1 MENRPDLPTASAEE
15 SAFVMSDS
23 ELFWQEHWQ
32 KFVWGLVAIVVLIL
46 AVGVWTLYASHVRS
60 SAEALYSMANS
71 PDSWR
76 EVMRQYPGSEPAGN
90 AQIRL
95 AASLRESGDFEG
107 ATAELESFT
116 ENYPEHPLAGAA
128 WLTLGEI
135 RQAQDRTESALQAYR
150 MSSSKYQDS
159 YTAPIAMVAEAKL
172 LADQGQA
179 GEARAV
185 LESINSLY
193 PQTPAAMVAAGELS
207 RLPAQPP
214 QP

>member
-1 MENRPDLPTASAEE
+1 MENRPDLLAASAED
-15 SAFVMSDS
+15 SALLMSDS

-32 KFVWGLVAIVVLIL
+32 KFVWGLVALVVLIL
-46 AVGVWTLYASHVRS
+46 AVGAWMLYAAHVRS
-60 SAEALYSMANS
+60 SAEALYSTADS
-71 PDSWR
+71 PEAWR

-95 AASLRESGDFEG
+95 AASLRAAGDIDG
-107 ATAELESFT
+107 AAAELESFV
-116 ENYPEHPLAGAA
+116 ENHPQHPLAGAA

-135 RQAQDRTESALQAYR
+135 RQTQDRAESALQAYR
-150 MSSSKYQDS
+150 MSSSKYQES
-159 YTAPIAMVAEAKL
+159 YTAPIAMIAEAKL
-172 LADQGQA
+172 LADLGQA

-193 PQTPAAMVAAGELS
+193 PQTPAAMVATGELS
-207 RLPAQPP
+207 RLPAQ

>member
-1 MENRPDLPTASAEE
+1 MQNRPDLLATSAEDT
-15 SAFVMSDS
+15 ALVMSDS

-32 KFVWGLVAIVVLIL
+32 KFVWGLAAIVVLIL
-46 AVGVWTLYASHVRS
+46 ATGAWMLYASHVRS
-60 SAEALYSMANS
+60 SAEALYSTANS
-71 PDSWR
+71 PESWR

-95 AASLRESGDFEG
+95 AASLRESGDLDG
-107 ATAELESFT
+107 AAVELESFT
-116 ENYPEHPLAGAA
+116 EKYPEHPLAGAA

-135 RQAQDRTESALQAYR
+135 RQTQDRAESALQAYR
-150 MSSSKYQDS
+150 MSSSKYQDA
-159 YTAPIAMVAEAKL
+159 YTAPIAMIAEAKL
-172 LADQGQA
+172 LADQDRT

-193 PQTPAAMVAAGELS
+193 PQTPAAMVADGELS
-207 RLPAQPP
+207 RLPSQPP